1 MSMRCAGL
9 LCTLL
14 LIGAVA
20 GLFGCMS
27 AARCRRRAIAVC
39 LLAVRLDLASPPA
52 LLSRLPLCEALSP
65 AFLMAAA
72 LLLTA
77 FSLFAAGVLL
87 HGRGRRLSP
96 VSIKE
101 SCDHLPSALC
111 FAWENGQ
118 PCLKN
123 LKMDELSHLL
133 TGEAL
138 LNANVFWKAV
148 EARPIVALENG
159 RTWSFER
166 VKIS

>member
-27 AARCRRRAIAVC
+27 AA
-39 LLAVRLDLASPPA
+39 
-52 LLSRLPLCEALSP
+52 LLSRLPVCDAHSP
-65 AFLMAAA
+65 APWMAAA